1 MMIFTKKKWTLLFS
15 KKKFLHFSA
24 CIHCLS
30 RCVAIL
36 NYKIRFF
43 HISIRQC
50 IARDFLVK
58 DFLETVSFNSSYV
71 NYYLL
76 TLFVIKIAFQR
87 PGSGLRPIKAEQG
100 MVPVFIL
107 IKNVCICIKQKI
119 FWNKSKKKKINK
131 LNKEMQDSR
140 IRHGYKERS
149 DHMICLFPF
158 FKIKSFFKKF
168 FKDFE
173 LTSIHKI

>member
-1 MMIFTKKKWTLLFS
+1 MNSLIQQKYS
-15 KKKFLHFSA
+15 LHFSA

-30 RCVAIL
+30 RCVVIL

-71 NYYLL
+71 NYYVL

-87 PGSGLRPIKAEQG
+87 AGSGLRPIKAEQG

-107 IKNVCICIKQKI
+107 IKKNVCICIKQKNV
-119 FWNKSKKKKINK
+119 WNKSKN
-131 LNKEMQDSR
+131 
-140 IRHGYKERS
+140 
-149 DHMICLFPF
+149 
-158 FKIKSFFKKF
+158 KIK
-168 FKDFE
+168 
-173 LTSIHKI
+173 

>member
-1 MMIFTKKKWTLLFS
+1 MMIFTKKKKWTLLFS
-15 KKKFLHFSA
+15 KKNFLHFSA

-119 FWNKSKKKKINK
+119 FWNKSKKKK
-131 LNKEMQDSR
+131 
-140 IRHGYKERS
+140 
-149 DHMICLFPF
+149 
-158 FKIKSFFKKF
+158 
-168 FKDFE
+168 
-173 LTSIHKI
+173 LTN

>member
-1 MMIFTKKKWTLLFS
+1 M
-15 KKKFLHFSA
+15 
-24 CIHCLS
+24 
-30 RCVAIL
+30 
-36 NYKIRFF
+36 
-43 HISIRQC
+43 SIRQC

-119 FWNKSKKKKINK
+119 F
-131 LNKEMQDSR
+131 
-140 IRHGYKERS
+140 
-149 DHMICLFPF
+149 
-158 FKIKSFFKKF
+158 
-168 FKDFE
+168 
-173 LTSIHKI
+173 